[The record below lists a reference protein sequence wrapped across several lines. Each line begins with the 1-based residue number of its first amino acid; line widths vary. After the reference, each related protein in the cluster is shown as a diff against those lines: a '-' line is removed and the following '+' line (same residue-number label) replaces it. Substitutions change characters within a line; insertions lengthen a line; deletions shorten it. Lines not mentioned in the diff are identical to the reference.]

1 MSDYYDKL
9 GDLLKESIENGSL
22 EQEIN
27 NVQESKI
34 KKETAVQIDEIN
46 NEQKENVQ
54 LPHFKN
60 FKDKQNYF
68 NALNKFGLK
77 KICPFEDINK
87 RYKELIKAVHP
98 DTATENN
105 SVDSAEKINA
115 LQNNLKY
122 LKGFYDKKN

>member
-1 MSDYYDKL
+1 ML
-9 GDLLKESIENGSL
+9 IESCFLVSIGIE
-22 EQEIN
+22 
-27 NVQESKI
+27 
-34 KKETAVQIDEIN
+34 
-46 NEQKENVQ
+46 
-54 LPHFKN
+54 
-60 FKDKQNYF
+60 
-68 NALNKFGLK
+68 
-77 KICPFEDINK
+77 ICPFEDINK